1 MKKIKAIKKRLRNLI
16 DEYTMPIIDF
26 WIQRTRDLNNDITNL
41 EWEYKKIE
49 RKMERIE
56 YALKRVYRILILFC
70 IAYVLIMIC
79 IVFLQ
84 LQA

>member
-1 MKKIKAIKKRLRNLI
+1 
-16 DEYTMPIIDF
+16 MPMIDF
-26 WIQRTRDLNNDITNL
+26 LVQRTRNLNNDITNL

-56 YALKRVYRILILFC
+56 YALKRVYQILILFGV
-70 IAYVLIMIC
+70 AYVLILLC

-84 LQA
+84 LQV

>member
-1 MKKIKAIKKRLRNLI
+1 MKKIKVIKKKLRNLI
-16 DEYTMPIIDF
+16 DEYTMPMIDF
-26 WIQRTRDLNNDITNL
+26 LVQRTRNLNNDITNL

-56 YALKRVYRILILFC
+56 YALKRVYQILILFGV
-70 IAYVLIMIC
+70 AYVLILLC

-84 LQA
+84 LQV